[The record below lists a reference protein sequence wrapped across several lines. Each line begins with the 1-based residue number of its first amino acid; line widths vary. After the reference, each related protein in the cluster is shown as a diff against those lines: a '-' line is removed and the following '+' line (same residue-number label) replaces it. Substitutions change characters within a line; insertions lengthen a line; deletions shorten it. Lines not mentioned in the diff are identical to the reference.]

1 MKIEKIRIDFLQEN
15 PENPRTINNDK
26 LRKLVK
32 SIREFPEML
41 EIRPVVVD
49 KNNIV
54 IGGNQRF
61 RAALSAG
68 LTEIPIIKA
77 DELTEEQRKQFIIKD
92 NANMGEWDWDM
103 VLETWN
109 EDELKEWGIDL
120 PDFTDNLTNNETY
133 EGLDALSKLDKFMN
147 AEVKRMFLVYDAET
161 FAHVIKWFNRMQEK
175 YNVEDNN
182 QVILKMME
190 DENI

>member
-68 LTEIPIIKA
+68 LTEIPVIKA

>member
-26 LRKLVK
+26 MRKLVK

-41 EIRPVVVD
+41 EIRPVVV
-49 KNNIV
+49 
-54 IGGNQRF
+54 
-61 RAALSAG
+61 SAG
-68 LTEIPIIKA
+68 LTEIPVIKA

-92 NANMGEWDWDM
+92 NASMGEWDWEM
-103 VLETWN
+103 VLEEWG
-109 EDELKEWGIDL
+109 EEQLKDWGIDL
-120 PDFTDNLTNNETY
+120 PDFNDNLTNNETY
-133 EGLDALSKLDKFMN
+133 DGLDALSKLDKFMS

-161 FAHVIKWFNRMQEK
+161 FAHVIKWFNKMQEK

>member
-68 LTEIPIIKA
+68 LTEIPVIKA

-133 EGLDALSKLDKFMN
+133 EGLDALSKLDKFMS

>member
-26 LRKLVK
+26 MRKLVK

-68 LTEIPIIKA
+68 LTEIPVIKA

-92 NANMGEWDWDM
+92 NASMGEWDWEM
-103 VLETWN
+103 VLEEWG
-109 EDELKEWGIDL
+109 EEQLKDWGIDL
-120 PDFTDNLTNNETY
+120 PDFNDNLTNNETY
-133 EGLDALSKLDKFMN
+133 DGLDALSKLDKFMS

-161 FAHVIKWFNRMQEK
+161 FAHVIKWFNKMQEK

>member
-1 MKIEKIRIDFLQEN
+1 MNIEKIRIDFIQEN
-15 PENPRTINNDK
+15 PNNPRTINNDK
-26 LRKLVK
+26 MRKLVK

-41 EIRPVVVD
+41 EIRPVVID

-54 IGGNQRF
+54 IGGNQRYK
-61 RAALSAG
+61 AALAAG
-68 LTEIPIIKA
+68 LTEIPVIKA
-77 DELTEEQRKQFIIKD
+77 EQLTEEQRKQFIIKD
-92 NANMGEWDWDM
+92 NSSMGEWDWDM
-103 VLETWN
+103 VLDTWS
-109 EDELKEWGIDL
+109 EDELKDWGIDL

-133 EGLDALSKLDKFMN
+133 EGLDALSKLDKFMS

-161 FAHVIKWFNRMQEK
+161 FGEVIRWFNKMQDK

-182 QVILKMME
+182 QVILKLME

>member
-1 MKIEKIRIDFLQEN
+1 MKIENIRIDFIQEN
-15 PENPRTINNDK
+15 PNNPRTINNDK
-26 LRKLVK
+26 MRKLTK

-41 EIRPVVVD
+41 EIRPVVID

-61 RAALSAG
+61 RAAQAAG
-68 LTEIPIIKA
+68 LTEIPVIKA
-77 DELTEEQRKQFIIKD
+77 EQLTEEQRKQFIIKD
-92 NANMGEWDWDM
+92 NTNMGDWDWEM
-103 VLETWN
+103 VLESWN

-120 PDFTDNLTNNETY
+120 PDFNDNLTNNETY
-133 EGLDALSKLDKFMN
+133 EGLDALSKLDKFMS

-161 FAHVIKWFNRMQEK
+161 FVNVVNWFNKMQDK

-182 QVILKMME
+182 QVILKLME